1 MATAS
6 TRQEL
11 QEVDDRVKLYF
22 YIQNLRYHNKNR
34 KIHITVRDTVNTQA
48 SSGVAQR

>member
-1 MATAS
+1 MPPVE
-6 TRQEL
+6 RYIEEEL
-11 QEVDDRVKLYF
+11 KRRWSLYF

-34 KIHITVRDTVNTQA
+34 KVWITVCDTINTRA